1 MLWDV
6 LLNKYLVNAS
16 VKMCSLLWKNLE
28 KCAENLFF
36 ILLLEQREAMDGNVL
51 IIKKRGVV
59 CGSGEV

>member
-36 ILLLEQREAMDGNVL
+36 ILHFWN
-51 IIKKRGVV
+51 RGRLWMEM
-59 CGSGEV
+59 C